1 MNWGPQERR
10 EVIGSSLFFIYM
22 TLATRKLTSSRHRR
36 FNLFYTGIC
45 PIVEVRPSN
54 NISNVVFGMSCHV
67 SDIWSGNLVTPDIQL
82 AHLTDKRLICAKVC
96 CNFVLFLS
104 QDVESS
110 RRNDLKRNR
119 SDQQI
124 RQTISSGDQRQNWR
138 GVPNTKDYTHSFW
151 SSIQGDI
158 LFKISFM
165 TCIMCLKGMPL
176 WSNSNWKRRTRKA
189 YFKCLKKNY
198 IQKVH

>member
-1 MNWGPQERR
+1 
-10 EVIGSSLFFIYM
+10 
-22 TLATRKLTSSRHRR
+22 
-36 FNLFYTGIC
+36 
-45 PIVEVRPSN
+45 
-54 NISNVVFGMSCHV
+54 MSCHV

-96 CNFVLFLS
+96 CKFVLFLS
-104 QDVESS
+104 QDVESP

-124 RQTISSGDQRQNWR
+124 RQMTRQTISNGDQRQIWR
-138 GVPNTKDYTHSFW
+138 EVPNTKDDAQTFW
-151 SSIQGDI
+151 SSIQGDN
-158 LFKISFM
+158 LFKIPFM

-176 WSNSNWKRRTRKA
+176 WGNSNWKRRTRKA
-189 YFKCLKKNY
+189 YFKCLTKKNY